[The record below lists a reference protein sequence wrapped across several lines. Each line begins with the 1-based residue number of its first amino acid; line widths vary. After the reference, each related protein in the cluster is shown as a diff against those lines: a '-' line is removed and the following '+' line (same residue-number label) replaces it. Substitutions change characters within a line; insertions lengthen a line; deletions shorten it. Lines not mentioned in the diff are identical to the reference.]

1 MAFFSATP
9 NTSQNPFGGTGRP
22 EQYGSLQAGGQSPV
36 TIQAEPEVDYSY
48 YFSPAHRARRSAEAR
63 KIGERAGEPIIH
75 PGLQGLVNA
84 GLADI
89 SRLPKVPAYE
99 ELMAEYDAE
108 RADLPPVS
116 GPFPTIRN
124 EYFRMQGDQLQ
135 YRIQQIPTVLNGYSR
150 GAWINVDD
158 SPAIRRL
165 ASTPNLYASF
175 YPRGGR
181 GAEYT
186 YWKRAIQEAVANP
199 NKGPGPQQRSLGIGG
214 RVYAQNRALLER
226 PDEGHPLS
234 GILTAVS
241 LAAPAFGGFAQ
252 TGLGALDALT
262 TVAGLGENVNPFA
275 LASNVLGGFQNVPP
289 GVGEAV
295 DALAIANAAEEIFGG
310 SEDSIDRS
318 DPAPST
324 GLPITFPP
332 LAQGSDAPYGD
343 EEQPEEFGL
352 PITFPPLVEGQD
364 APYGDAEQTPE
375 EGFNPFTAFL
385 GLFGGGGGGGN
396 GGINL
401 NIAPSGIPAES
412 YSPTYHGA
420 NYEYTP
426 QPMFVQEMPG
436 RFPHNP
442 FGDYSLQSNYSNP
455 FLGRV

>member
-9 NTSQNPFGGTGRP
+9 NTSQNPFGGIGRP
-22 EQYGSLQAGGQSPV
+22 EQYGSLQAGGQSQSPV
-36 TIQAEPEVDYSY
+36 TIRPEPEVDYSY
-48 YFSPAHRARRSAEAR
+48 YFGPAHRARRSAEAR

-165 ASTPNLYASF
+165 ATATNQFTAKA
-175 YPRGGR
+175 RGGR
-181 GAEYT
+181 GPEFT
-186 YWKRAIQEAVANP
+186 YWGRAINEALANP
-199 NKGPGPQQRSLGIGG
+199 NKGPGPLQQTLDITGK
-214 RVYAQNRALLER
+214 VYAQNLPLLER
-226 PDEGHPLS
+226 PSSKGIFGLPAGVS
-234 GILTAVS
+234 GILTAAS

-310 SEDSIDRS
+310 SEPPVDRR

-332 LAQGSDAPYGD
+332 L
-343 EEQPEEFGL
+343 
-352 PITFPPLVEGQD
+352 VEGQD
-364 APYGDAEQTPE
+364 RPFGDAEQTPE
-375 EGFNPFTAFL
+375 EGFNPLALL

-401 NIAPSGIPAES
+401 NIAPSEIPAES

>member
-1 MAFFSATP
+1 
-9 NTSQNPFGGTGRP
+9 
-22 EQYGSLQAGGQSPV
+22 
-36 TIQAEPEVDYSY
+36 
-48 YFSPAHRARRSAEAR
+48 
-63 KIGERAGEPIIH
+63 
-75 PGLQGLVNA
+75 
-84 GLADI
+84 
-89 SRLPKVPAYE
+89 
-99 ELMAEYDAE
+99 
-108 RADLPPVS
+108 
-116 GPFPTIRN
+116 
-124 EYFRMQGDQLQ
+124 MQGDQLQ

-165 ASTPNLYASF
+165 ATATNQFTADA
-175 YPRGGR
+175 RGGR
-181 GAEYT
+181 GPEFT
-186 YWKRAIQEAVANP
+186 YWGRAINEALANP
-199 NKGPGPQQRSLGIGG
+199 NKGPGPLQQTLGMVG
-214 RVYAQNRALLER
+214 RVHAQNLPLLER
-226 PDEGHPLS
+226 PSSKGIFGLPAGVS
-234 GILTAVS
+234 GILTAAS